1 MVVVFTRFPINPE
14 FREEFE
20 KRAVEKFGENGIDQ
34 MPGFL
39 GMKIL
44 SGKSFPSM
52 PQNDNVVVVTYW
64 QDMDSFLNY
73 TKSDAFAKAH
83 QNPPPREMFKGPP
96 SVEIYQ
102 VIKEVVKND

>member
-1 MVVVFTRFPINPE
+1 MVVVLTKFTINPD
-14 FREEFE
+14 FRQEFE
-20 KRAVEKFGENGIDQ
+20 ERAVSRFGEHGIDK
-34 MPGFL
+34 MEGFM

-52 PQNDNVVVVTYW
+52 PQNDNVVIITYW
-64 QDMDSFLNY
+64 KDMDSFLNY

-83 QNPPPREMFKGPP
+83 QNPPPKEMFKAPP

-102 VIKEVVKND
+102 VIKEI